1 MRENKS
7 ELEFKKELAFKETN
21 IPGLLIGDLPVMG
34 DVRGWFKENYQKEK
48 MEKLGLPEFDVV
60 QNNIS
65 FNADRGVTRGI
76 HAEPWDKFIS
86 IGSGKVFG
94 AWVDLRKGETFGQL
108 FTAELDPTK
117 AIFVPRGVGNAF
129 QSLEDNTVYTYLV
142 NDHWSLEAKKM
153 YTFLNLNDSTI
164 KIDWPI
170 SLDQATISNDDKN
183 HPTLSEVIPM
193 NPRRTLIIGANGQLG
208 RALQIH
214 FPDAEFTDRQELD
227 ITSPDL
233 DKARSWRQYD
243 AIINAAAYTAV
254 DKAETPEGRE
264 TAWEINAGAVAN
276 LAKLAI
282 KYSNI
287 TLVHVSSDYVFDG
300 TKIDHTENESFSPL
314 SVYGQ
319 TKAAADIIVG
329 MTPKN
334 YITRTSWVI
343 GDGNNFINT
352 MKSLA
357 EKGIK
362 PNVVNDQIGRLTFT
376 DDLAKSIKHLITT
389 KAPYGTYNVT
399 GDGEPASWSDI
410 AKEVYKQTGHDS
422 SDVTGVTT
430 EQYYNGKQFIAPR
443 PLQSSLNLDKIKS
456 TGFKPSDWH
465 QDLAIYLK
473 KEDKK

>member
-1 MRENKS
+1 MLENKS
-7 ELEFKKELAFKETN
+7 ELEFKKELAFHETT

-34 DVRGWFKENYQKEK
+34 DDRGWFKENYQKEK
-48 MEKLGLPEFDVV
+48 MTALGLPEFDVV

-65 FNADRGVTRGI
+65 FNADKGVTRGI

-108 FTAELDPTK
+108 FTSILDPTK

-129 QSLEDNTVYTYLV
+129 QALEDNTVYTYLV

-153 YTFLNLNDSTI
+153 YTFLNLNDDTV

-170 SLDQATISNDDKN
+170 SLDQAIISSDDKN
-183 HPTLSEVIPM
+183 HPSLSEVVPM
-193 NPRRTLIIGANGQLG
+193 NSRRTLVVGANGQLG

-227 ITSPDL
+227 ITSPNL

-264 TAWEINAGAVAN
+264 AAWKINVEAVAN

-287 TLVHVSSDYVFDG
+287 TLVHISSDYVFDG
-300 TKIDHTENESFSPL
+300 TKTNHNENESFSPL

-329 MTPKN
+329 TVPKH
-334 YITRTSWVI
+334 YIARTSWAVGN
-343 GDGNNFINT
+343 GDNFIKT
-352 MKSLA
+352 MKDRA
-357 EKGIK
+357 EKDIQS
-362 PNVVNDQIGRLTFT
+362 NVVNDQIGRLTFT
-376 DDLAKSIKHLITT
+376 DDLAKAIKYLITT
-389 KAPYGTYNVT
+389 KAAFGTYNIT

-410 AKEVYKQTGHDS
+410 AKEVYQQTGHN
-422 SDVTGVTT
+422 SDNVKGITT
-430 EQYYNGKQFIAPR
+430 KEYYDGKQFIAPR

-456 TGFKPSDWH
+456 TGFKLSDWH
-465 QDLAIYLK
+465 QDLANYLK
-473 KEDKK
+473 NEEKK